1 MTDSADDPL
10 RTLRLC
16 DSALKSQHS
25 DGIPVFAHF
34 VVNHPRR
41 KCRGGVAHLKCKCKI
56 GEDFRGRI
64 NPHLKCKCKIGEDLS
79 FYRHLIRHLHLGG
92 MIITSAGPYLRRAGS
107 GARGRKGC
115 QIDLLIQTRRTI
127 CVVEVKRMREIGRE
141 IIGEVDRKVC
151 AIKRP
156 QGVSVRTALVY
167 DGHLAPIVSAD
178 GYFDAIVPFSALL
191 GLGTSME

>member
-1 MTDSADDPL
+1 MAGIADDPL

-16 DSALKSQHS
+16 DSALKSQHP
-25 DGIPVFAHF
+25 DGI
-34 VVNHPRR
+34 PRR
-41 KCRGGVAHLKCKCKI
+41 KCRGGVA
-56 GEDFRGRI
+56 
-64 NPHLKCKCKIGEDLS
+64 HLKCKCKIGEDLS